1 MVNIQYLEGK
11 NNFDNFLLNNKN
23 EILLLIF
30 SASWCGPC
38 QAFKKYLSVPESD
51 ILYPGLQAV
60 CLDTDMESNEE
71 LCDFYEIA
79 SLPTYFFVYLDND
92 NLLDNFI
99 ARGSVT
105 NLKAEI
111 ISDIHLEKTNFT
123 FYGLSGTRTPDITT
137 GVWDHKTT
145 KPHFDFYPTSPP

>member
-23 EILLLIF
+23 EMLLLIF

-60 CLDTDMESNEE
+60 CLDTDMESNDE
-71 LCDFYEIA
+71 LCEFYEIA

-92 NLLDNFI
+92 NNLRATPKKKVIVRMDLHKIILKHWNILSNF
-99 ARGSVT
+99 
-105 NLKAEI
+105 K
-111 ISDIHLEKTNFT
+111 
-123 FYGLSGTRTPDITT
+123 
-137 GVWDHKTT
+137 
-145 KPHFDFYPTSPP
+145 